1 MKITELQDESPVV
14 RPFRQAIVLASV
26 GVVLWALLAGPA
38 WFTAGKDGLI
48 GLSVSAALCV
58 APGVLILLLVGQFK
72 SPQSMLP
79 LLGSVIRLMIVFS
92 GCLAV
97 VELMPSWGFR
107 EFFIWLITYYFI
119 LLAVETLFVL
129 QGLKS
134 KTVPG
139 SPDTSVS
146 A

>member
-14 RPFRQAIVLASV
+14 KPSRQAAVLASV
-26 GVVLWALLAGPA
+26 GVVLWVLLAGPA
-38 WFTAGKDGLI
+38 WLAAGVDGLI
-48 GLSVSAALCV
+48 GLSVSAALCLV
-58 APGVLILLLVGQFK
+58 PGISILLLVGQFS

-79 LLGSVIRLMIVFS
+79 LFGSVIRLMIVFC
-92 GCLAV
+92 GCLMV
-97 VELMPSWGFR
+97 VELMPAWGFR
-107 EFFIWLITYYFI
+107 EFFIWLVTYYFI

-134 KTVPG
+134 KTVPDR
-139 SPDTSVS
+139 PDNSVS